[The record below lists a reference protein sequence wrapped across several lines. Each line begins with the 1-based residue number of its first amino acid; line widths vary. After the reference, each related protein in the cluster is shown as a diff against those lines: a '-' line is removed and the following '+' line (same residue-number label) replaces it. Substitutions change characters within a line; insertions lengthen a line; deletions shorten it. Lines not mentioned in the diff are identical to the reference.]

1 MTASGVDDLAQRTA
15 KTLGNERRAPSAERP
30 ADGRIMSRPGA
41 ACDQHF
47 ATGEHPELLGATHA
61 WRAMLRQAAAYLDG
75 LADSGR
81 DHAARTA
88 MHDVVIHLQ
97 HACALLTAVDGSIDP
112 NLSSTRRAH
121 YIEILTSHDGR
132 REAGNAG

>member
-1 MTASGVDDLAQRTA
+1 
-15 KTLGNERRAPSAERP
+15 
-30 ADGRIMSRPGA
+30 MSWTGA

-81 DHAARTA
+81 DRAARTA

-97 HACALLTAVDGSIDP
+97 QACALLTAVDASIDP

-121 YIEILTSHDGR
+121 YVALMDGR
-132 REAGNAG
+132 DRQHEAGTAG